1 MKIFNFIK
9 DEVCIPI
16 AAHNLQEAY
25 ESFFKAE
32 GYKVEVNDIDTDDKD
47 QFKLL
52 DMDELENEWN
62 KSEEGEPI

>member
-47 QFKLL
+47 QLKVR
-52 DMDELENEWN
+52 
-62 KSEEGEPI
+62 